1 MLIDKLTEDMKT
13 AMKARDAARL
23 GVLRMTLSEV
33 KNARIEKGADLTDDD
48 VTQVI
53 RRAVKKREEASEAFR
68 AGGRPELAESELREA
83 EVLSVY
89 LPRMIGGAEL
99 EEIVAAAIV
108 EAGATSA
115 KDMGK
120 VMKVVMAAH
129 GSRVDGKAVQA
140 IVRARLGSA

>member
-1 MLIDKLTEDMKT
+1 MI
-13 AMKARDAARL
+13 
-23 GVLRMTLSEV
+23 
-33 KNARIEKGADLTDDD
+33 
-48 VTQVI
+48 QVI
-53 RRAVKKREEASEAFR
+53 RREVKSREEASEAFR
-68 AGGRPELAESELREA
+68 GGGRTELAEANAEA

-108 EAGATSA
+108 EAGATSP

-129 GSRVDGKAVQA
+129 GSQVDGKAVQA

>member
-1 MLIDKLTEDMKT
+1 MLIDRLTEDMKA

-23 GVLRMTLSEV
+23 GVLRMTLSEI
-33 KNARIEKGADLTDDD
+33 KNARIEKGADLTDED
-48 VTQVI
+48 VIQVI

-68 AGGRPELAESELREA
+68 GGGRPELAESESREA
-83 EVLSVY
+83 EVLNVY

-108 EAGATSA
+108 EAGATSP

-129 GSRVDGKAVQA
+129 GSQVDGKAVQA